1 MSTAKKAA
9 TKKTAGQHKHER
21 QKARQVSAKKKAPAK
36 KASTTRTYKP
46 RDLAEAA
53 GIRPRQVQTFLAK
66 QDHPKE
72 DNGRFKLMTK
82 TEFEKYT
89 KELKA
94 NTDE

>member
-1 MSTAKKAA
+1 MSTAKKTA
-9 TKKTAGQHKHER
+9 TKKTAT
-21 QKARQVSAKKKAPAK
+21 KKAPAK

-82 TEFEKYT
+82 TEFEKYA
-89 KELKA
+89 KELKPS
-94 NTDE
+94 TDE